1 MEISVDWICFP
12 NLHRTDVV
20 FGFLRGDQLS
30 QIVDG
35 RFTKQEIAIV
45 GGLASQGG
53 GFGRI
58 DENGQ
63 SRLKLLENPK
73 RWVL

>member
-20 FGFLRGDQLS
+20 FGFLRSDQLS

-35 RFTKQEIAIV
+35 RFTK
-45 GGLASQGG
+45 
-53 GFGRI
+53 
-58 DENGQ
+58 
-63 SRLKLLENPK
+63 
-73 RWVL
+73 